1 MAIKLSIRS
10 FTKNGLEILSKKLK
24 KNPTLIYWSAVRL
37 STYFQYHVITI
48 NMFHS
53 VSNHVARQSFLM
65 RHLKGFMS
73 SVKTFKDSHWFL
85 ALGLTPK
92 RSLVSN
98 SFFGFL
104 SFLAHVKFIYSEKA
118 NKKRRIVQ
126 ILFEIT

>member
-53 VSNHVARQSFLM
+53 VSNHVARQSFLKLFM
-65 RHLKGFMS
+65 RPLKGFMS
-73 SVKTFKDSHWFL
+73 SVKEFKDLVISGIEKHP
-85 ALGLTPK
+85 LGLTPK
-92 RSLVSN
+92 M
-98 SFFGFL
+98 
-104 SFLAHVKFIYSEKA
+104 
-118 NKKRRIVQ
+118 
-126 ILFEIT
+126 

>member
-65 RHLKGFMS
+65 RHLKIYVISKNIQRFKVIFGFRP
-73 SVKTFKDSHWFL
+73 
-85 ALGLTPK
+85 TPK

-98 SFFGFL
+98 FFFGFI